1 MHQCPPNFEPSAA
14 RLFSA
19 TCSSLLNDQTTTPEF
34 FLFCNFVQ
42 YASPTYATT
51 TTTTTSESTLCLSL
65 QFRICC
71 CCFRTSHGGKLFSLF
86 KTFFGKNRF
95 FDVLIWERDP
105 REQILLS
112 SVTYDEQLLLL
123 NALLYRLLYRS
134 LISIYLR
141 LLRLASLGPF
151 NIWNEETIG
160 RNMENNSLK
169 RSHHKKI
176 NKEGQISLL

>member
-1 MHQCPPNFEPSAA
+1 MSV
-14 RLFSA
+14 
-19 TCSSLLNDQTTTPEF
+19 SSISHMLLLLQNVTWRQII
-34 FLFCNFVQ
+34 FVVQ
-42 YASPTYATT
+42 NV
-51 TTTTTSESTLCLSL
+51 
-65 QFRICC
+65 FW
-71 CCFRTSHGGKLFSLF
+71 
-86 KTFFGKNRF
+86 KNRF

>member
-1 MHQCPPNFEPSAA
+1 M
-14 RLFSA
+14 
-19 TCSSLLNDQTTTPEF
+19 LLLLQNVTWQQII
-34 FLFCNFVQ
+34 FVVQ
-42 YASPTYATT
+42 NV
-51 TTTTTSESTLCLSL
+51 
-65 QFRICC
+65 FW
-71 CCFRTSHGGKLFSLF
+71 
-86 KTFFGKNRF
+86 KNRF

-151 NIWNEETIG
+151 NTWNEETIG